1 VKRPAPAKGVEEVL
15 MVALATGVKTTPRI
29 VELAPT
35 TMAGATE
42 SATIE
47 RLREFVAENGYEIV
61 GCHEEEYLTRP
72 TAKVPKTIV
81 RYVVRKR

>member
-1 VKRPAPAKGVEEVL
+1 VKRLAPAEGIEEVL
-15 MVALATGVKTTPRI
+15 MVSLATRVKTTSRI

-35 TMAGATE
+35 TMAVATE
-42 SATIE
+42 SAAIE
-47 RLREFVAENGYEIV
+47 RLREFIAESGYEIV
-61 GCHEEEYLTRP
+61 GCHEEEYLTCP